1 MQPPSRLGIFALLAF
16 MPLFFVSNLVIG
28 RAVATAVEP
37 STLAFWRWLIATLLL
52 LPFAWR
58 GLVANAGRFK
68 ALWRQ
73 LLLLGVL
80 GMVLC
85 GTGVYLSL
93 RYTTASNAALIYA
106 SSSIFIVVM
115 EVLFFG
121 MRLSASRLLGTLI
134 GFAGV
139 VVIVLHG
146 ELQRLLTWEFNAGD
160 IGIAIAAISWA
171 AYSVILKRKE
181 LSGLPTLPLFAAIA
195 MAGTLVVFP
204 LMMFEAVAFNSLP
217 AARAEWVAILA
228 LAIFPSAL
236 AFWLYQVGVKYAGP
250 TVTGLSLYLL
260 PVYGVGMAVLLLGER
275 LYAYHAIGFVLV
287 IVGIALATE
296 PFKPRTA

>member
-1 MQPPSRLGIFALLAF
+1 MQSPSRLGIFALLAF
-16 MPLFFVSNLVIG
+16 MPLFFVSNLIIG

-58 GLVANAGRFK
+58 GLVANAVSFR

-80 GMVLC
+80 GMILC

-139 VVIVLHG
+139 VTIVLHG
-146 ELQRLLTWEFNAGD
+146 EPQRLLSWQFNVGD

-181 LSGLPTLPLFAAIA
+181 LAQLPTLPLFAAIA

-204 LMMFEAVAFNSLP
+204 LMIFETVAFNSFP
-217 AARAEWVAILA
+217 SERNEWIAIVA

-260 PVYGVGMAVLLLGER
+260 PVYGVGMAVLLLGEQ
-275 LYAYHAIGFVLV
+275 LYAYHAVGFVLV
-287 IVGIALATE
+287 IAGIALATE
-296 PFKPRTA
+296 PFKQRAA